1 MGKSAGA
8 APATPDPEKLIGT
21 QAGYDKSAFN
31 YQTDASRYNQYGPD
45 SNTTWKK
52 NQVFDQA
59 GFDTATADWNK
70 GNTQG
75 TWIPGT
81 PAGGRMEG
89 SGDNLTWVETPATEG
104 RWEGATTN
112 NNPAPTRD
120 MFTSN
125 TWDQITELSP
135 EQQKLH
141 DLNQS
146 SATGQASLLDAL
158 TERLKGTYGS
168 AVDYSG
174 VPGLKSDI
182 GSANL
187 KNPTETAVKRGGI
200 TADPNIGGYE
210 KMLAGLDPMAFNQ
223 QAGDAVYNQQKRYAD
238 EGFKSDQSAMEA
250 RLAEQGFVPGTPGYE
265 KAMNQF
271 QDNKNQSIADMRD
284 RATTQGFSVG
294 NQTFGN
300 KQSSLNSAIAAA
312 MQGAGFKNTA
322 QNQDFSQQSQLADRS
337 RQMGLDANTVSQ
349 QLFNNTKENAAFN
362 NTSRSQ
368 AIAELLQQ
376 RAQPLN
382 ELNSLRQGTQ
392 QNATQANNGQA
403 STPNM
408 APVDAIGAY
417 GKQYQS
423 LMDKYNADVQGANA
437 DNQTAASIASII
449 AMMAMSDKRL
459 KSDIV
464 HTGFTEAGTKTYDY
478 TMDGD
483 RTNGVMAQE
492 LLENGNSD
500 AVFIEPESG
509 YYMVDYSKV
518 R

>member
-8 APATPDPEKLIGT
+8 APATPDPVKLIGT
-21 QAGYDKSAFN
+21 QSAADKSAFN

-45 SNTTWKK
+45 SSTTWKK

-75 TWIPGT
+75 TWVPGAGASPGT
-81 PAGGRMEG
+81 YNPV
-89 SGDNLTWVETPATEG
+89 SGEYENPTGPTEG

-112 NNPAPTRD
+112 NNPAPTREA
-120 MFTSN
+120 FTSN
-125 TWDQITELSP
+125 TWDQNVTLSP

-146 SATGQASLLDAL
+146 SATGQAGLLDAL
-158 TERLKGTYGS
+158 TQRLKGTYGS
-168 AVDYSG
+168 AVDYSR

-187 KNPTETAVKRGGI
+187 INPTQRDI
-200 TADPNIGGYE
+200 TPGSLDNVAGYE
-210 KMLAGLDPMAFNQ
+210 GRLAGLDPRQFNKE
-223 QAGDAVYNQQKRYAD
+223 AGDAVYSQMSRYAN
-238 EGFKSDQSAMEA
+238 ESFGADQTAMES

-265 KAMNQF
+265 RAMNQF
-271 QDNKNQSIADMRD
+271 QDNKNQSLADMRD

-294 NQTFGN
+294 NQQFGN
-300 KQSSLNSAIAAA
+300 SQSALNSAIAAA
-312 MQGAGFKNTA
+312 MNRQGTEFG
-322 QNQDFSQQSQLADRS
+322 QSSSLADRS

-368 AIAELLQQ
+368 NIAELLQQ

-382 ELNSLRQGTQ
+382 ELNSVRSGTQ
-392 QNATQANNGQA
+392 VNPTQSTNGQA
-403 STPNM
+403 STPQLT
-408 APVDAIGAY
+408 PVDAIGAY

-423 LMDKYNADVQGANA
+423 LMDKYNADVQGANS
-437 DNQTAASIASII
+437 DNQTAASIAGII
-449 AMMAMSDKRL
+449 AMMAMSDERL
-459 KSDIV
+459 KTNIKHV
-464 HTGFTEAGTKTYDY
+464 GHTPGGSKTYEYDL
-478 TMDGD
+478 DGE

-500 AVFIEPESG
+500 AVFVEPESG